1 MPTQSQRVQ
10 VYQLHETREPRRT
23 ISITENEWRVEEWM
37 LGQCLANFSVLSGRT
52 KLL

>member
-1 MPTQSQRVQ
+1 

-23 ISITENEWRVEEWM
+23 ISITENEWRVEDWM